1 MPMSDKI
8 IDLIQF
14 IVCYASERDIKL
26 TTVRLVKFIY
36 LADLY
41 HAGYFSGKT
50 LTALPWAFVNY
61 GPYCR
66 EVMESIEHAV
76 LHGVISKQTFESKYA
91 DSKDYNIF
99 FCKDDV
105 TDKLRDS
112 FPPEVTSKLQKA
124 IKRYG
129 DDTASLLDY
138 VYFETEPM
146 MDVKK
151 GDTLDF
157 AKAKLEERRKMP
169 VTKKLSKEKIELVKR
184 NVKLLGEKFKQGQ
197 INLTRDDEETAKYK
211 DELYYSTLEYI
222 DGEPLQIGLKGIA
235 TIID

>member
-1 MPMSDKI
+1 MSDKVI
-8 IDLIQF
+8 NLIRF

-41 HAGYFSGKT
+41 HARYFGGKT
-50 LTALPWAFVNY
+50 LTGLPWAFVNY

-66 EVMESIEHAV
+66 EVMESVEHTV
-76 LHGVISKQTFESKYA
+76 SHGMILKQTFESKYA

-105 TDKLRDS
+105 ADKLRDL

-129 DDTASLLDY
+129 DDTASLLDH

-146 MDVKK
+146 TDVKK
-151 GDTLDF
+151 GNTLDF
-157 AKAKLEERRKMP
+157 TKARPEERRKMP
-169 VTKKLSKEKIELVKR
+169 TTKKLSKKDIELVKR
-184 NVKLLGEKFKQGQ
+184 NVKLLGEKFRQGHM
-197 INLTRDDEETAKYK
+197 NLIRDEAETAKYR
-211 DELYYSTLEYI
+211 DEIYYSTLDHI
-222 DGEPLQIGLKGIA
+222 DGDPLQVGLKGIA